1 MDVSFEMID
10 SIMQWVVLPIA
21 YFVWMIY
28 QRQGQHHTDI
38 AVLQAQQEANKIA
51 QDREMNEMKE
61 TIRAIFQK
69 LDTIE
74 QALRKQGDDVDKL
87 PKVNIGIIAVIC
99 SSLGG
104 MVWYASEQASIISN
118 LEETVAV
125 LDAKSN
131 TTERVNMV
139 RDIKQN
145 QEHLQE
151 IIDIL
156 AEVYEDME
164 DGDNEI
170 WEDIDMINEDMGG
183 MASHMMEIIKLQ
195 SRIAIL
201 EKTVEFSRN
210 DGMQRWTR

>member
-1 MDVSFEMID
+1 
-10 SIMQWVVLPIA
+10 
-21 YFVWMIY
+21 
-28 QRQGQHHTDI
+28 
-38 AVLQAQQEANKIA
+38 
-51 QDREMNEMKE
+51 
-61 TIRAIFQK
+61 
-69 LDTIE
+69 
-74 QALRKQGDDVDKL
+74 VDKL
-87 PKVNIGIIAVIC
+87 PKVNIAVIGVIC

-125 LDAKSN
+125 LDAQSN
-131 TTERVNMV
+131 TTDKVNMV

-156 AEVYEDME
+156 AEIYEEIE

-183 MASHMMEIIKLQ
+183 MASHMMEIIKVQARVRTLESTLEYLTGN
-195 SRIAIL
+195 SRSPMHPDQKRTA
-201 EKTVEFSRN
+201 R
-210 DGMQRWTR
+210 

>member
-1 MDVSFEMID
+1 
-10 SIMQWVVLPIA
+10 
-21 YFVWMIY
+21 
-28 QRQGQHHTDI
+28 
-38 AVLQAQQEANKIA
+38 
-51 QDREMNEMKE
+51 
-61 TIRAIFQK
+61 
-69 LDTIE
+69 
-74 QALRKQGDDVDKL
+74 VDKL
-87 PKVNIGIIAVIC
+87 PKVNIAVIGVIC

-125 LDAKSN
+125 LDAQSN
-131 TTERVNMV
+131 TTDKVNMV

-156 AEVYEDME
+156 AEIYEEIE

-201 EKTVEFSRN
+201 ENTVEFSRN
-210 DGMQRWTR
+210 DGM

>member
-1 MDVSFEMID
+1 ME
-10 SIMQWVVLPIA
+10 
-21 YFVWMIY
+21 
-28 QRQGQHHTDI
+28 
-38 AVLQAQQEANKIA
+38 
-51 QDREMNEMKE
+51 
-61 TIRAIFQK
+61 
-69 LDTIE
+69 
-74 QALRKQGDDVDKL
+74 KL

-125 LDAKSN
+125 LDAQSN
-131 TTERVNMV
+131 TTDKVNMV

-156 AEVYEDME
+156 SEVYEEIE
-164 DGDNEI
+164 DGDNSI
-170 WEDIDMINEDMGG
+170 WDDIDMINEDLGG
-183 MASHMMEIIKLQ
+183 MAAHMMEIIKLQ
-195 SRIAIL
+195 SRVAIL

-210 DGMQRWTR
+210 DGM